1 VSPHHAWEV
10 RHTDLGCGLGPTL
23 HRFQEKFGGILNGL
37 DYEMWNPHLD
47 PHIPF
52 HYDIEGIDHKAGNTR
67 ALREMLRLR
76 DGRRPL
82 AAYVGRLDTQKAC
95 T

>member
-1 VSPHHAWEV
+1 
-10 RHTDLGCGLGPTL
+10 
-23 HRFQEKFGGILNGL
+23 
-37 DYEMWNPHLD
+37 MWNPHLD

-82 AAYVGRLDTQKAC
+82 APTSAGSTRRRAC